1 MRGGFKHF
9 AKEAK
14 QRLVDG
20 FWQNV
25 RDERMAQLRSA
36 EDDGQSAVPALVD
49 YREKIRNQIY
59 NKRYFEEE
67 EFYQRVVKL
76 LESETVVTN
85 PLGALADKEY
95 MDSLDAKQRQSY
107 LYEISNKYLAACAR
121 YRKEQEKRSRV

>member
-95 MDSLDAKQRQSY
+95 MDSLDAKQKQSY
-107 LYEISNKYLAACAR
+107 LYELSNKYLAACAR
-121 YRKEQEKRSRV
+121 YRKEREQRSRV

>member
-76 LESETVVTN
+76 LESETVVTK
-85 PLGALADKEY
+85 A
-95 MDSLDAKQRQSY
+95 
-107 LYEISNKYLAACAR
+107 
-121 YRKEQEKRSRV
+121 